1 MLDASLS
8 LSLLEII
15 LLIFGAIILGITIH
29 FFIASR
35 RGLQAME
42 MEMQKSSAME
52 QDEWKHRY
60 FNDIEVKDKEI
71 SVLKQRL
78 DEFQDDSTDYSEEL
92 VELEELRK
100 DNLQLRR
107 EAEQV
112 KNSELHIASYESSI
126 QELRRANEQL
136 KQELSLAKSTA
147 TTIDNG
153 EVEELEQL
161 NAMLRKELAEMK
173 KAVAHNATPAVA
185 NNKPDYLDQLQQ
197 AQRSLLEHNQ
207 KINALLGNIDV
218 IKEKEEKEREILHDK
233 ERLASELD
241 DLRETLQEKEQEIN
255 TIRQKEHLT
264 KEMSSML
271 DNAYSEF
278 GVLQEKIQ
286 KMEAQL
292 TASKMVSLE
301 LDDLREEHLK
311 AVRDRNEHKTKAD
324 SLATENH
331 QLHSL
336 IRELEEKYR
345 DTSFQRQQLQKRVTY
360 LEEINRDL
368 QIVSDAN
375 KKLENQL
382 RRVSELESMLN
393 IVSAERDQLAAEK
406 TTEE

>member
-15 LLIFGAIILGITIH
+15 LLIFGAVILGITIH

-35 RGLQAME
+35 RGLHAME
-42 MEMQKSSAME
+42 MEMHKTAAVD

-78 DEFQDDSTDYSEEL
+78 DEFQDDSTLYTD
-92 VELEELRK
+92 ELEELRK

-112 KNSELHIASYESSI
+112 KRNELHLESYESSI

-136 KQELSLAKSTA
+136 KQELSQAKTA
-147 TTIDNG
+147 VGNTS
-153 EVEELEQL
+153 EVEELQLLNEQL
-161 NAMLRKELAEMK
+161 QLELDEMK
-173 KAVAHNATPAVA
+173 EKLVHAAAPLSPESH
-185 NNKPDYLDQLQQ
+185 KPDYLDQLQQ

-218 IKEKEEKEREILHDK
+218 IKEKEEKQREILHDK

-241 DLRETLQEKEQEIN
+241 NLRETLQEKEEEIN

-311 AVRDRNEHKTKAD
+311 AVRDRNEQKTKAD
-324 SLATENH
+324 SLTTENQ
-331 QLHSL
+331 QLHLL

-345 DTSFQRQQLQKRVTY
+345 DTSFQRQQLQKRVVY

-382 RRVSELESMLN
+382 RRVSELESMLH
-393 IVSAERDQLAAEK
+393 IVSAERDQLAAQK
-406 TTEE
+406 TTDE